1 MLELTIQVKAKVGL
15 HARPAAQFVQT
26 ASKFASKI
34 TVQNLSTQG
43 DPVDAKSILM
53 VLTLGVLQNHM
64 ILIRADGADE
74 QQAAQS
80 LGDLV
85 RGNFGEAVD

>member
-1 MLELTIQVKAKVGL
+1 MLELKMQVRAKVGL
-15 HARPAAQFVQT
+15 HARPASLFVQT
-26 ASKFASKI
+26 ASKFASNI

-43 DPVDAKSILM
+43 EAVDAKSILM
-53 VLTLGVLQNHM
+53 VLTLGVLQNHE
-64 ILIRADGADE
+64 ILIRVEGADE

-85 RGNFGEAVD
+85 RSNFGEGVN